1 MSLTIFKFQKLEV
14 RTVMIKNEPWF
25 VAKDVCEALSIANTS
40 DAVERLEEDE
50 KGVATTDSLSFRI
63 GSNDMKGTGSVSTL
77 SLPVGS
83 TDTNGPLR
91 EVLIVNEAGLY
102 RLIFTSRK
110 EEAEKFK
117 RWVFHDVLPTIRKTG
132 EYNHERYLTE
142 TLPYALS
149 DIEDKMYRL
158 ESELREMNIQLN
170 KAKRALLP
178 KPSPKKT
185 KAELK
190 FQALKDA
197 ALCELHTSGVSMTL
211 KELSSKIGVP
221 TYELAQVLNTTQEVK
236 QDRDK
241 NPFNPTLSM

>member
-25 VAKDVCEALSIANTS
+25 VAKDVCEALGIINHR

-50 KGVATTDSLSFRI
+50 KGVATTDS
-63 GSNDMKGTGSVSTL
+63 L

-211 KELSSKIGVP
+211 KELSSRIGVP

>member
-25 VAKDVCEALSIANTS
+25 VAADVAETLGY
-40 DAVERLEEDE
+40 R
-50 KGVATTDSLSFRI
+50 DSHELCKML
-63 GSNDMKGTGSVSTL
+63 D
-77 SLPVGS
+77 
-83 TDTNGPLR
+83 DD
-91 EVLIVNEAGLY
+91 EAGTEIVRAPSKNQHGTFEY
-102 RLIFTSRK
+102 EKEMTVISESGMYHAIFNSRK
-110 EEAEKFK
+110 EEAKAFRK
-117 RWVFHDVLPTIRKTG
+117 WVTSVVLPTIRKTG
-132 EYNHERYLTE
+132 EYIHERYLTE

>member
-50 KGVATTDSLSFRI
+50 KGVATTD
-63 GSNDMKGTGSVSTL
+63 TL

>member
-25 VAKDVCEALSIANTS
+25 VAKDVCEALGIINHR

-50 KGVATTDSLSFRI
+50 KGVATTDS
-63 GSNDMKGTGSVSTL
+63 L

-142 TLPYALS
+142 TLPSALS
-149 DIEDKMYRL
+149 GIEDNMYRL
-158 ESELREMNIQLN
+158 ETEL
-170 KAKRALLP
+170 
-178 KPSPKKT
+178 PSPEGFFT
-185 KAELK
+185 SRRTRCLK
-190 FQALKDA
+190 
-197 ALCELHTSGVSMTL
+197 
-211 KELSSKIGVP
+211 
-221 TYELAQVLNTTQEVK
+221 
-236 QDRDK
+236 
-241 NPFNPTLSM
+241 

>member
-50 KGVATTDSLSFRI
+50 KGVGTTDSLSVRI
-63 GSNDMKGTGSVSTL
+63 
-77 SLPVGS
+77 GS

-142 TLPYALS
+142 TLPSALS